1 MILLRQ
7 KEFTS
12 KKTKN
17 LRRNLFLEKS
27 ENSFE
32 REQADRLLKEG
43 KIDQREWNRMIK
55 NVGKDRL
62 GFESAEPYLID
73 MSAGRVNSNKP
84 GMYATKGKSKLEKKL
99 LREETKLRL
108 GKYDSLDK
116 TVEEIK
122 KLKRTIEL
130 RDKAK
135 KATPWVIGG
144 TIVAGTT
151 IAGVKA
157 YKKKKAKKANH
168 DSDNKK

>member
-43 KIDQREWNRMIK
+43 KIDQREWNRIIK

-73 MSAGRVNSNKP
+73 TSAGRVNSNFSGK
-84 GMYATKGKSKLEKKL
+84 YVTKGKSKLEKEL
-99 LREETKLRL
+99 LKAETRLDL
-108 GKYDSLDK
+108 GKYESLDEAAKKISNLEKKIK
-116 TVEEIK
+116 TRNKIK
-122 KLKRTIEL
+122 K
-130 RDKAK
+130 A
-135 KATPWVIGG
+135 APWVIGG
-144 TIVAGTT
+144 TVATAGT
-151 IAGVKA
+151 IAGIHS
-157 YKKKKAKKANH
+157 YKKHKKDKK
-168 DSDNKK
+168 K